1 LMLLSVLT
9 FIAVFYV
16 FLSYLPSLFFLTVT
30 STTVIYTLSLHD
42 ALPIWGLFD
51 LEKMSVDIQEYSERM
66 AEPGFWDDPQK
77 AQQVIDESNDIKN
90 KYDSFMKLSDEVEEY
105 QLMLE
110 MVEETGDEDL
120 NEELNEGIQQLH
132 KETEDFELIILLS
145 EPYDR
150 NNAILE
156 LNPGAG
162 GTESQDFGEMLL
174 RMYTRWNEHKGFSY
188 EIIDYQD
195 GEEAGIK

>member
-1 LMLLSVLT
+1 M
-9 FIAVFYV
+9 
-16 FLSYLPSLFFLTVT
+16 
-30 STTVIYTLSLHD
+30 D
-42 ALPIWGLFD
+42 
-51 LEKMSVDIQEYSERM
+51 MQEYSELM
-66 AEPGFWDDPQK
+66 DKPGHWSEQQK
-77 AQQVIDESNDIKN
+77 QQQQIDESNDIKN

-120 NEELNEGIQQLH
+120 KEELNEGIQQLH

-156 LNPGAG
+156 LHPGAG
-162 GTESQDFGEMLL
+162 GT
-174 RMYTRWNEHKGFSY
+174 
-188 EIIDYQD
+188 
-195 GEEAGIK
+195 